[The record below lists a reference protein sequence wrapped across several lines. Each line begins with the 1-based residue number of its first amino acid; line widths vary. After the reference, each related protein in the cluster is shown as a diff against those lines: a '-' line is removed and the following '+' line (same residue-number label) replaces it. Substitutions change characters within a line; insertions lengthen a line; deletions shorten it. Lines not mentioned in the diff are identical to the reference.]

1 MNIYS
6 NSFFQRVKEYAI
18 VQSILEEGFKAFY
31 CKEEIFRGQNKLSTY
46 IGIPMICFCDIPLVH
61 VAKNN
66 YGKCGIAMSRSWGR
80 GKKLEPVLYY
90 PNDAKCQST
99 KMIIKAADNF
109 LNNRKDSD
117 SYRILGYS
125 KPIKKPTKEPNK
137 SSDNYAEREWRK
149 VYANP
154 APLKWLTE
162 EEYNLYRGD
171 KKSPKQPK
179 GTPLHFDANDID
191 FILVD
196 KAHTHD
202 LQKFIMQDLNNIG
215 GNKEKEVTTDERWNL
230 LSKILVYED
239 LIHNL

>member
-6 NSFFQRVKEYAI
+6 KSFFHRVKKYNI
-18 VQSILEEGFKAFY
+18 VELILEQGFKIFY
-31 CKEEIFRGQNKLSTY
+31 CKEEIYRGKKVKSDY
-46 IGIPMICFCDIPLVH
+46 IGIPMVSFCDIPLSN
-61 VAKNN
+61 VAKNH
-66 YGKCGIAMSRSWGR
+66 YGKCGIAMSRSWGIR
-80 GKKLEPVLYY
+80 KHLEPVLYY
-90 PNDAKCQST
+90 PNDIKCQST

-109 LNNRKDSD
+109 LNNRKDYD

-125 KPIKKPTKEPNK
+125 KPMTKPTKQNGQ

-162 EEYNLYRGD
+162 AEYDVYRGNHNT
-171 KKSPKQPK
+171 PKQPIS
-179 GTPLHFDANDID
+179 TPLHFNVNDID

-196 KAHTHD
+196 KRNVNT
-202 LQKFIMQDLNNIG
+202 LQNFIMNNLKQIG
-215 GNKEKEVTTDERWNL
+215 GNLKQIKNLEKWTL

-239 LIHNL
+239 LLHNL